1 METNLNKMKTE
12 TYVLSLSEKLGDT
25 KRIKTSSK
33 MYSSER
39 SFQLLRVFIQSLFLI
54 SQYWT
59 LTGSYRFLARLVV
72 KSET

>member
-39 SFQLLRVFIQSLFLI
+39 SFQLLRVFIQSFIFDKPVLDLNGI
-54 SQYWT
+54 
-59 LTGSYRFLARLVV
+59 L
-72 KSET
+72 

>member
-1 METNLNKMKTE
+1 MKWNWLDLHKHVFMETNLNKMKTE

-39 SFQLLRVFIQSLFLI
+39 SFQLLRVFIQSFI
-54 SQYWT
+54 
-59 LTGSYRFLARLVV
+59 FD
-72 KSET
+72 

>member
-39 SFQLLRVFIQSLFLI
+39 SFQLLRVFIHLFLI

>member
-33 MYSSER
+33 TYSSER
-39 SFQLLRVFIQSLFLI
+39 SFQLLRVFIQSFI
-54 SQYWT
+54 
-59 LTGSYRFLARLVV
+59 FD
-72 KSET
+72 